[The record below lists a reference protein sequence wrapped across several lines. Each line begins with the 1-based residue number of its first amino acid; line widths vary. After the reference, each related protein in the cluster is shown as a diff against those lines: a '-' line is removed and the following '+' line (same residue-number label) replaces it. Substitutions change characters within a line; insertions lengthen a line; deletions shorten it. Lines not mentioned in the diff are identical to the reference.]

1 MNVLLRRSMP
11 SRPLA
16 IGMTLIEVMVGLA
29 LLSMLLGG
37 AVLHYQHQHLV
48 WALRRVTQHL
58 LTDLQWAQQQARLRG
73 LPIMLVVDHQARR
86 WQIFVSK
93 DIAHQCNQTQIN
105 SCVLLRTRQLSPQ
118 ETIQIKGNL
127 THIRWLPYRA
137 LTENGVIRFVI
148 DDSRAIQVIISR
160 SGRVRACTEGI
171 TMTTYPPCAKPI
183 RQD

>member
-1 MNVLLRRSMP
+1 MEVLLRRSMP
-11 SRPLA
+11 SRHLA
-16 IGMTLIEVMVGLA
+16 GGMTLIEVMVGLA
-29 LLSMLLGG
+29 LFSMLLGG

-73 LPIMLVVDHQARR
+73 LPIMLAVDHQARH

-93 DIAHQCNQTQIN
+93 DSDHQCNQTQMN
-105 SCVLLRTRQLSPQ
+105 ACVLLRTRQLPPQ
-118 ETIQIKGNL
+118 ETIQMKGNL

-148 DDSRAIQVIISR
+148 DDWRAIQVIISR
-160 SGRVRACTEGI
+160 SGRVRTCTEGI
-171 TMTTYPPCAKPI
+171 TLKMHPPCAEPI